1 MRGAHGFGH
10 PEPLGATTLCLIDFD
25 VLARERKSGYHGSK
39 FTCAESEGGA
49 VMSGSLGRMVNVN
62 GVTYVWPQRPVI
74 VVCIDG
80 GDPEYL
86 ETCLS
91 DGLIPNLE
99 GFMKRGFHNIAEG
112 VVPSLTNPNNISIV
126 TGSPPSVHGIS
137 GNYFLDPE
145 TGMEVMMNDPEFL
158 RCDTILSRFS
168 REGARVVAITAKD
181 KLRRLLGKD
190 VDLAGGSIVFSAE
203 RADQCTPGVNGIE
216 GVLDI
221 VGLPLSDVYS
231 PELSLFVLE
240 AGIKILERYS
250 PDIMY
255 LSLTDFVQH
264 TWSPGEPEAKDFH
277 RRLDALLGRLAEGGA
292 VVGVTADHGMSDKSR
307 PDDSPNVIYLQD
319 ELDARFGEGATQVV
333 LPITD
338 PYVVHH
344 GALGGYARAYCRGDV
359 IPDDVAPLR
368 AATSRRR
375 GGVRQAWGLRG
386 L

>member
-1 MRGAHGFGH
+1 MSETSGNPNSRGFSNRSQQTSGARSGSACSARCAVHMALGT

-145 TGMEVMMNDPEFL
+145 TGM
-158 RCDTILSRFS
+158 
-168 REGARVVAITAKD
+168 
-181 KLRRLLGKD
+181 
-190 VDLAGGSIVFSAE
+190 GSDDE
-203 RADQCTPGVNGIE
+203 RPGV
-216 GVLDI
+216 
-221 VGLPLSDVYS
+221 P
-231 PELSLFVLE
+231 
-240 AGIKILERYS
+240 
-250 PDIMY
+250 
-255 LSLTDFVQH
+255 
-264 TWSPGEPEAKDFH
+264 
-277 RRLDALLGRLAEGGA
+277 AL
-292 VVGVTADHGMSDKSR
+292 
-307 PDDSPNVIYLQD
+307 
-319 ELDARFGEGATQVV
+319 
-333 LPITD
+333 
-338 PYVVHH
+338 
-344 GALGGYARAYCRGDV
+344 
-359 IPDDVAPLR
+359 
-368 AATSRRR
+368 
-375 GGVRQAWGLRG
+375 
-386 L
+386 